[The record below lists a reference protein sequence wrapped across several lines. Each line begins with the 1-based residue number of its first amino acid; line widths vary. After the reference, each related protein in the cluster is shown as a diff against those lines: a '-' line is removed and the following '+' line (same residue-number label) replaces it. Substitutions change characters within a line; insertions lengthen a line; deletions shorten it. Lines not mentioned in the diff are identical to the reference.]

1 MKKNIIILLSLV
13 AVVVLL
19 TNTLFTVNNLSRER
33 LLSHIISRGL
43 EGYHYS
49 GKKLDDA
56 FSEKAFIEFIKYQDP
71 NKRFLLRPD
80 IEKLREYRDKIDDE
94 FSRGSTELMEL
105 TTGILEKR
113 TNQVLEFYP
122 EILSKP
128 FDFTRAESIQFDV
141 DKRDYCSNLTEL
153 KEFWRKLLKYQ
164 AMLRY
169 INLKKTDKKKKGEKK
184 LEEMAR
190 KSVLKSYSYSFNR
203 LLQGNK
209 NDALSRYI
217 NAVVNVYDPHTI
229 YFPPKEKEDFD
240 MGMSGTFEGIG
251 ALLGEKDGY
260 VYVDRIIPGGPSWR
274 QKELQPGDLIL
285 KVGQEEE
292 EPVDIVGMRVV
303 DAVKLIRGKKGTLVK
318 LTVKRPDGQ
327 IKTIPILRDVV
338 VLEEA
343 FARSAV
349 VYHEKLKGT
358 FGYIYLPKF
367 YNDFTRENGR
377 NSTNDVKRELEKLI
391 AKKVEGI
398 ILDLRDNSGG
408 SLQDAI
414 RMSGLFIPEGPIV
427 QVKGKIV
434 GSKVYKD
441 PDPGISYEGPLIVL
455 INTLS
460 ASASEILAAAMQ
472 DYNRAVIVG
481 GAHSFGKGT
490 VQVMLDLD
498 KYLRKKPEDLQSL
511 GALTITIQ
519 KFYRID
525 GTSIQ
530 LRGVTPDVVIPD
542 RYDYLELGEKYYEYP
557 LEWDSIPGAGYVKWA
572 AAPVDRYTL
581 ARKSKER
588 IAKNPRFQLL
598 KTYIERLKKTRLETL
613 QSLQLQEVMKRDDER
628 RKESEKLKKY
638 RDEYFPLK
646 VTPTDE
652 IAKDLP
658 GRLAKEKAERQKE
671 WLDGIRKDMHL
682 NETLAILKDMVN
694 MQKQEKL

>member
-71 NKRFLLRPD
+71 NKRFLLKPD

-184 LEEMAR
+184 LEEMVR

-434 GSKVYKD
+434 GSKVYND
-441 PDPGISYEGPLIVL
+441 PDPGISYEG
-455 INTLS
+455 
-460 ASASEILAAAMQ
+460 
-472 DYNRAVIVG
+472 
-481 GAHSFGKGT
+481 
-490 VQVMLDLD
+490 
-498 KYLRKKPEDLQSL
+498 
-511 GALTITIQ
+511 
-519 KFYRID
+519 
-525 GTSIQ
+525 
-530 LRGVTPDVVIPD
+530 
-542 RYDYLELGEKYYEYP
+542 
-557 LEWDSIPGAGYVKWA
+557 
-572 AAPVDRYTL
+572 
-581 ARKSKER
+581 
-588 IAKNPRFQLL
+588 
-598 KTYIERLKKTRLETL
+598 
-613 QSLQLQEVMKRDDER
+613 
-628 RKESEKLKKY
+628 
-638 RDEYFPLK
+638 
-646 VTPTDE
+646 
-652 IAKDLP
+652 
-658 GRLAKEKAERQKE
+658 
-671 WLDGIRKDMHL
+671 
-682 NETLAILKDMVN
+682 
-694 MQKQEKL
+694 